1 MTGNPQRHAVPRG
14 SDNPQDLV
22 RVGLRVARHQRVP
35 EHEPRH
41 LSPLSQRI
49 PDSRGI
55 RRARPPR
62 SGSHE
67 QRARAATATD
77 IRRAPHRRPASRHA
91 SLHTAAGNFRRA
103 LRRGTGT
110 SRHRRYMPR
119 SAGRDQD
126 GARHDYQAGNPGH
139 VMTIKPPRA
148 ASGRYLPLPPRAT
161 RTGKCT
167 PMPDRAKY
175 PLNGPDRLRSPQ
187 RNFHRTST

>member
-55 RRARPPR
+55 RRPRPPR
-62 SGSHE
+62 SRSHQ
-67 QRARAATATD
+67 QRARTATATG
-77 IRRAPHRRPASRHA
+77 IRRAPHRRPASRH
-91 SLHTAAGNFRRA
+91 TAAGNLCRA

-110 SRHRRYMPR
+110 SRHRRCMTR
-119 SAGRDQD
+119 STGRDQD
-126 GARHDYQAGNPGH
+126 GARHDYQAGNPDH
-139 VMTIKPPRA
+139 VMTIKPSRA
-148 ASGRYLPLPPRAT
+148 VSGRYLQLPPRAT
-161 RTGKCT
+161 RTGKGT

-175 PLNGPDRLRSPQ
+175 PLNGPDQLHGLMPIG
-187 RNFHRTST
+187 